1 MAERPADGGYRVLV
15 VDDDTMYASV
25 VAEWLREAGHQV
37 DVQTSP
43 EGGLARAQ
51 DEAYDVILLDL
62 AMPRLDGLAFIQ
74 RLDGHQRP
82 EVIVLSGGITV
93 RSAVEAIKLGAYD
106 CLPKTDSFE
115 SLDVLVCKAGE
126 AHRRDRALELL
137 ARRVDR
143 QSAPP
148 ELIAES
154 PALREILGVLGDV
167 APSNVSVLLTGES
180 GTGKDV
186 LARHVHRL
194 STRAAGPFVDVN
206 CAALSESL
214 LEAELFGYEK
224 GAFTGAT
231 TTTRGLVEAADG
243 GTLFLDEVAE
253 MAPALQAKLLRMTE
267 DRTLYRVG
275 GRQRIRVDIRIV
287 AATNRD
293 LSKEVAGGRLREDRY
308 YRLAGV
314 EIRVPPLRQRPEDIA
329 PLAYHYLQQAVR
341 QAGRGP
347 TRISPDAISALRAY
361 QWPGNV
367 RELRNLM
374 DRLALFVRS
383 EILERAH
390 LPPDVVK
397 GAPPAVLTPEVA
409 PSAPAS
415 LKDMERTQI
424 QKVLDEEGWHHGRAA
439 ARLGLAPR
447 TLYRKI
453 RAYGLVRAA
462 RAASSPA
469 G

>member
-1 MAERPADGGYRVLV
+1 
-15 VDDDTMYASV
+15 
-25 VAEWLREAGHQV
+25 
-37 DVQTSP
+37 
-43 EGGLARAQ
+43 
-51 DEAYDVILLDL
+51 
-62 AMPRLDGLAFIQ
+62 
-74 RLDGHQRP
+74 
-82 EVIVLSGGITV
+82 
-93 RSAVEAIKLGAYD
+93 
-106 CLPKTDSFE
+106 KTDGFE

-137 ARRVDR
+137 TRRVER
-143 QSAPP
+143 QTTSS

-154 PALREILGVLGDV
+154 GALKEILRVLEDV
-167 APSNVSVLLTGES
+167 AASNVSVLLTGES

-231 TTTRGLVEAADG
+231 ATTRGLVEAADG

-293 LSKEVAGGRLREDRY
+293 LTKEVAGGRLREDLY

-314 EIRVPPLRQRPEDIA
+314 EIRVPPLRERPED
-329 PLAYHYLQQAVR
+329 V
-341 QAGRGP
+341 
-347 TRISPDAISALRAY
+347 
-361 QWPGNV
+361 
-367 RELRNLM
+367 
-374 DRLALFVRS
+374 
-383 EILERAH
+383 
-390 LPPDVVK
+390 
-397 GAPPAVLTPEVA
+397 
-409 PSAPAS
+409 
-415 LKDMERTQI
+415 
-424 QKVLDEEGWHHGRAA
+424 
-439 ARLGLAPR
+439 
-447 TLYRKI
+447 
-453 RAYGLVRAA
+453 
-462 RAASSPA
+462 
-469 G
+469 

>member
-1 MAERPADGGYRVLV
+1 MATSGPARSSYRVLV

-25 VAEWLREAGHQV
+25 VAEWLREAGHHV

-43 EGGLARAQ
+43 EGGLTQAQ
-51 DEAYDVILLDL
+51 DESYDVILLDL
-62 AMPRLDGLAFIQ
+62 AMPRLDGLSFIQ

-106 CLPKTDSFE
+106 CLPKTDTFDA
-115 SLDVLVCKAGE
+115 LDVVVCKAGE
-126 AHRRDRALELL
+126 AHRRDRTLELL
-137 ARRVDR
+137 GRRVDR
-143 QSAPP
+143 QSASP

-154 PALREILGVLGDV
+154 PALQEILGVLADV

-186 LARHVHRL
+186 LAHQVHRL

-224 GAFTGAT
+224 GAFTGAAA
-231 TTTRGLVEAADG
+231 TTRGLVEAADG

-253 MAPALQAKLLRMTE
+253 MAPPLQAKLLRMTE

-293 LSKEVAGGRLREDRY
+293 LTREVAGGRLREDLY

-314 EIRVPPLRQRPEDIA
+314 EIRVPPLRQRQEDVA
-329 PLAYHYLQQAVR
+329 PLARHFLQRAVR

-347 TRISPDAISALRAY
+347 TAISPDAMATLAAY
-361 QWPGNV
+361 RWPGNV

-374 DRLALFVRS
+374 DRIALSVRS
-383 EILERAH
+383 PTLERSH
-390 LPPDVVK
+390 LPADVLQ
-397 GAPPAVLTPEVA
+397 GAPAAAASPVDEATA
-409 PSAPAS
+409 APAS
-415 LKDMERTQI
+415 LKELERAQI

-439 ARLGLAPR
+439 TRLGLAPR

-453 RAYGLVRAA
+453 RAYGLA
-462 RAASSPA
+462 RPKR